1 MEIQEVMNYEN
12 IVINTICRAY
22 PWHKLLVIFR

>member
-12 IVINTICRAY
+12 IVINTICRTYA
-22 PWHKLLVIFR
+22 WHKLLVIFR